1 MGKFQGTLG
10 GTMLQPFPLPKAS
23 SSLLLPLDLA
33 IAGMCTGPDALITLG
48 WGRSAD
54 RLLSPQEVP
63 DLKFS
68 PQPTL
73 PWHPVIDFPTP
84 TLEIP
89 FPGGSAGPAWL
100 LAA

>member
-1 MGKFQGTLG
+1 MGQFQGRLG
-10 GTMLQPFPLPKAS
+10 GTMLQPLPPPEAPI
-23 SSLLLPLDLA
+23 SLLLPLDLA
-33 IAGMCTGPDALITLG
+33 MAGMCTGSEAPITLG
-48 WGRSAD
+48 SGRRTD
-54 RLLSPQEVP
+54 RLLSLHEVP

-73 PWHPVIDFPTP
+73 PWHPVDFPTP
-84 TLEIP
+84 SLEIP

>member
-1 MGKFQGTLG
+1 
-10 GTMLQPFPLPKAS
+10 MLQTLPPPKAP

-33 IAGMCTGPDALITLG
+33 IAGMCTGPEAPITLG
-48 WGRSAD
+48 WRRSVD
-54 RLLSPQEVP
+54 RLLSSHEVP

-68 PQPTL
+68 PQSTL

-84 TLEIP
+84 TMEIP